1 MKQYDILTSGY
12 VSMDR
17 IIKVLSPLRVGFTSL
32 VENAD
37 NAKIYYGGCSV
48 NIAYELARLGMKA
61 VPYIRVGED
70 WREIGFYDYL
80 HKGGVCMGA
89 ITEVPGETTSN
100 CYLLEDA
107 EKDHVT
113 VFYPGA
119 MHAKYA
125 GPMEDRWFQES
136 RLGVM
141 TVGSYPDN
149 LEFLER
155 CEKNG
160 LPLVFGMKSD
170 FDAFPPEFL
179 RRVLRYSRVIFANN
193 AERETIERLYSMR
206 SITELFEQGNADVI
220 VITLGSRGSICY
232 RKTPE
237 GYDMAEMRI
246 ARCEHVID
254 TTGSGDAYMSGF
266 LYGYLNG
273 YEPVECCNL
282 GSILS
287 SFVVEK
293 MGCST
298 NAPDLQQLLQ
308 RYREFQQRQR

>member
-1 MKQYDILTSGY
+1 MKQYDVLTSGY

-17 IIKVLSPLRVGFTSL
+17 IIKILSPLKVGFTSL
-32 VENAD
+32 VENKE

-48 NIAYELARLGMKA
+48 NIAYDMARLGMKA

-70 WREIGFYDYL
+70 YHQIGFCEYL
-80 HKGGVCMGA
+80 EKAGVCAGA
-89 ITEVPGETTSN
+89 IRVVEGETTSN

-107 EKDHVT
+107 ERNHVT

-119 MHAKYA
+119 MDGKYA
-125 GPMEDRWFQES
+125 GPMEDQWFEQS

-155 CEKNG
+155 CRKNE

-170 FDAFPPEFL
+170 FDAFPPDFL
-179 RRVLRYSRVIFANN
+179 RQVLGYSRIIFANN
-193 AERETIERLYSMR
+193 TERETIERMYGMR
-206 SITELFEQGNADVI
+206 SITDLFENGQAEII

-232 RKTPE
+232 QKTE
-237 GYDMAEMRI
+237 TGFDLTEIRI
-246 ARCEHVID
+246 ARCEHVVD

-273 YEPVECCNL
+273 YDPVECCNM

-287 SFVVEK
+287 SFIIEK

-298 NAPDLQQLLQ
+298 NAPDEEQFLA
-308 RYREFQQRQR
+308 RYREFKEQKR